1 MDKSRPVGSGP
12 QERPG
17 KRPQEALGRGDR
29 TDRNEQFPAASTP
42 AAMTVQGAITVE
54 TSPGPF
60 PPVEVVELVLRLLQ
74 AELCALET
82 AAGRHFLTIGQFTR
96 RGVAEFLERERQAAG
111 QRCRSIR
118 EGQSC

>member
-1 MDKSRPVGSGP
+1 MEKSRPVGSGP
-12 QERPG
+12 QKRPG
-17 KRPQEALGRGDR
+17 KRPQEARGWEDR

-42 AAMTVQGAITVE
+42 AAMTEQVALTVE

-96 RGVAEFLERERQAAG
+96 RGVAEFLERERQNVG
-111 QRCRSIR
+111 RRCHSSR
-118 EGQSC
+118 EGESC